1 MIFKDFCVLVPQ
13 TKVVSALKG
22 LNPENWAIGCWNV
35 LLDSRFILIHHMT
48 KVDQTFIGL
57 SNMNNLV
64 GLGIGC
70 NFMIDNQLQPTDRLS
85 IIISSSHFCSNWV
98 LEV

>member
-1 MIFKDFCVLVPQ
+1 MVIEIAGVVYSRLNHCHADSFFCSTDLGMDMAIYRRVYMYNYIFK
-13 TKVVSALKG
+13 
-22 LNPENWAIGCWNV
+22 
-35 LLDSRFILIHHMT
+35 IL
-48 KVDQTFIGL
+48 
-57 SNMNNLV
+57 

-70 NFMIDNQLQPTDRLS
+70 NFMIDNQLQPTDQLS

>member
-1 MIFKDFCVLVPQ
+1 MVFKNLCVLVLR
-13 TKVVSALKG
+13 TKVASALKA
-22 LNPENWAIGCWNV
+22 LNEFDHLACLYNCMVPISTHDFV
-35 LLDSRFILIHHMT
+35 MIRLHQIL
-48 KVDQTFIGL
+48 
-57 SNMNNLV
+57 

-70 NFMIDNQLQPTDRLS
+70 KFMIDNQLQPTDRLS